1 MYRGECF
8 FNWLLSQDYQQETN
22 RFKNSKGEQWNK
34 PVEKTSQVNREL
46 LVVLETLLGY
56 VEQNER
62 IQISQ
67 QVLPIH
73 SN

>member
-1 MYRGECF
+1 M
-8 FNWLLSQDYQQETN
+8 
-22 RFKNSKGEQWNK
+22 NSKGEQWNK

-62 IQISQ
+62 IQIYQ